1 MAEREYL
8 VLSAIGPDRPGL
20 VASLTAAVA
29 GSGGNVEDSRMAVL
43 GGSFGIMMLLS
54 GEAPAIAAIR
64 AAAGEWERSTRLKI
78 HLESTS
84 APVAG
89 EAQRYQLEVEA
100 ADREGIVHALAEA
113 LYELGGNIV
122 NLSSAI
128 YPAPVSGAPLFR
140 LELQVDLPHSVDYQ
154 RLESRLEALA
164 SAENLD
170 CRLAV

>member
-20 VASLTAAVA
+20 VAALTAAVA
-29 GSGGNVEDSRMAVL
+29 AAGGNVEDSRMALL

-54 GEAPAIAAIR
+54 GEPAEVAAMQA
-64 AAAGEWERSTRLKI
+64 AAAGWEASTSLRI
-78 HLESTS
+78 HLEATS
-84 APVAG
+84 APQAG
-89 EAQRYQLEVEA
+89 EARRYHLEVEA

-122 NLSSAI
+122 NLSSAL

-140 LELQVDLPHSVDYQ
+140 LELAVDVPHSVERQ
-154 RLESRLEALA
+154 RLEGRLDALA
-164 SAENLD
+164 EAENLD
-170 CRLAV
+170 CRVVA